1 MKWFFLAG
9 FPGRA
14 YCPGEVR
21 SIGESGRTGA
31 ETMKV
36 FATRLIDITE
46 LKAPEIAEQWYT
58 DVKKNPRTP
67 FYHKLSEDEA
77 IPQATDFYRHFRSL
91 FMAEKPYEMAQ
102 QVFSRYAVDRFAEGV
117 PLPEAI
123 YALTLMR
130 RHIWLYAEF
139 QAIFTSTIER
149 QVVVESLNRTILMF
163 DYATHV
169 ITQKYQ
175 ELMKEEYDG
184 KLADLRAIGMKG
196 SDNVGKGLLMA
207 VFLITAGLI
216 TYYYQAVRESGVIF
230 THLFYIPIILG
241 CIWWKRRGIFVALAL
256 GIYLII
262 SHLIFMRDVPLA
274 DDIIR
279 AGMFLVIGTVVAIL
293 AEGLTGADT
302 LYARLRK
309 G

>member
-1 MKWFFLAG
+1 MAD
-9 FPGRA
+9 A
-14 YCPGEVR
+14 VT
-21 SIGESGRTGA
+21 SVSESGQTGVK
-31 ETMKV
+31 TMKV

-46 LKAPEIAEQWYT
+46 QKASEIAKQWYA

-67 FYHKLSEDEA
+67 SYHKLSEDEA
-77 IPQATDFYRHFRSL
+77 IPQASDFYRHFRSV

-139 QAIFTSTIER
+139 QTIFTSTIER

-184 KLADLRAIGMKG
+184 KLAALRAIGMKG
-196 SDNVGKGLLMA
+196 SDNAGKGLLMA
-207 VFLITAGLI
+207 AFLITAGLI
-216 TYYYQAVRESGVIF
+216 TYYYQAVMASGVIF
-230 THLFYIPIILG
+230 THLFYIPIALG

-262 SHLIFMRDVPLA
+262 SHLVFMKEVSLT

-279 AGMFLVIGTVVAIL
+279 AVMFLVIGTAIAAL
-293 AEGLTGADT
+293 AEGLTRAET
-302 LYARLRK
+302 LLYKEMRK
-309 G
+309 E

>member
-1 MKWFFLAG
+1 
-9 FPGRA
+9 
-14 YCPGEVR
+14 
-21 SIGESGRTGA
+21 
-31 ETMKV
+31 MKV

-46 LKAPEIAEQWYT
+46 QKAPDIAKQWYA
-58 DVKKNPRTP
+58 DVKNNPRTP
-67 FYHKLSEDEA
+67 SYHKLSEDEA

-149 QVVVESLNRTILMF
+149 QVVVESLNRTILLF

-175 ELMKEEYDG
+175 DLMKEEYDG
-184 KLADLRAIGMKG
+184 KLAALEPRKSHGIDATSGIF
-196 SDNVGKGLLMA
+196 SMA
-207 VFLITAGLI
+207 AFLITPVLLR
-216 TYYYQAVRESGVIF
+216 TSYQAVIFYPDLLRHLVEGFGIVELMLDHQPSIVIE
-230 THLFYIPIILG
+230 I
-241 CIWWKRRGIFVALAL
+241 A
-256 GIYLII
+256 
-262 SHLIFMRDVPLA
+262 PLA
-274 DDIIR
+274 DRTSSAAIPS
-279 AGMFLVIGTVVAIL
+279 VPWCAIL
-293 AEGLTGADT
+293 VLSLDHDSPCLSIKGGVHHDYQRGRSVQGNSIAHHRRDCTTGC
-302 LYARLRK
+302 
-309 G
+309 

>member
-1 MKWFFLAG
+1 
-9 FPGRA
+9 
-14 YCPGEVR
+14 
-21 SIGESGRTGA
+21 
-31 ETMKV
+31 
-36 FATRLIDITE
+36 
-46 LKAPEIAEQWYT
+46 
-58 DVKKNPRTP
+58 
-67 FYHKLSEDEA
+67 
-77 IPQATDFYRHFRSL
+77 
-91 FMAEKPYEMAQ
+91 
-102 QVFSRYAVDRFAEGV
+102 
-117 PLPEAI
+117 
-123 YALTLMR
+123 MR
-130 RHIWLYAEF
+130 RHIWLYAEC

-149 QVVVESLNRTILMF
+149 QVVVESLNRTILLF

-184 KLADLRAIGMKG
+184 KLAALRAIGMKG

-216 TYYYQAVRESGVIF
+216 TYYYQAVKESGVIF

-262 SHLIFMRDVPLA
+262 SHLIFMREVPLA

-293 AEGLTGADT
+293 AEGLTRADT
-302 LYARLRK
+302 LCTAEEGVKEKHCPKNLVSSVLQLLGSGLKRVISITRSDYLSIGSSPNSTCLSIK
-309 G
+309 GGVHHDYQRGRSVQGNCIAHH